1 MENLGSSSK
10 FDIWSGGA
18 IGWAIGC
25 GGANVA
31 VATGW
36 AIACGG
42 ATVVVVVVVVVVGLK
57 IDPKNI
63 PVAIPKG
70 SAIRSN
76 CRVSG
81 FVIFILSN
89 RDAGFN
95 NMSENRW
102 IFF

>member
-1 MENLGSSSK
+1 M
-10 FDIWSGGA
+10 
-18 IGWAIGC
+18 
-25 GGANVA
+25 
-31 VATGW
+31 
-36 AIACGG
+36 
-42 ATVVVVVVVVVVGLK
+42 VGLK

-95 NMSENRW
+95 NMSENR
-102 IFF
+102 